1 MTLCL
6 VLAVQSCME
15 SMPIERLPIPES
27 LLINLFESSQIDI
40 LEAKSVLGLLNIAFV
55 RQDH

>member
-1 MTLCL
+1 
-6 VLAVQSCME
+6 ME
-15 SMPIERLPIPES
+15 SMPIERLPVPES

-40 LEAKSVLGLLNIAFV
+40 LEAKSVLGLLNIAIV